1 MKQEDAEQQEEKKPE
16 KSFGLAKKLSLVF
29 VLAVAGFVAFDG
41 YINKWA
47 LLRSLTH
54 YNQLQIRRF
63 DGSPVILKANSDF
76 QLVRIDDTSRL
87 LNPDSLARFDS
98 LYRENGLV
106 RIYFRMSDSSSAK
119 MERLYQAVA
128 RFDTTESIKHSIEDA
143 RRNYQ
148 KLLRALKIDTTAASD
163 SLKRASLD
171 SSKRVVETGMTG
183 SDSDF
188 STAMG
193 RLLKNPQLAIG
204 AGIGV
209 VAAFGI
215 DLLHGYAYVAVAREA
230 LIPVDSIRLG
240 AEAGQWEGNPIDILW
255 AFGKPDTSQHARQKK

>member
-1 MKQEDAEQQEEKKPE
+1 MKQENAEQLEEKKPE
-16 KSFGLAKKLSLVF
+16 KTFGLAKKLSLVL

-47 LLRSLTH
+47 LLRSLAH

-76 QLVRIDDTSRL
+76 QLVRIDDASCL
-87 LNPDSLARFDS
+87 LNPDSLAKFDS
-98 LYRENGLV
+98 LYRENGLI

-128 RFDTTESIKHSIEDA
+128 RFDTTESVKHSIEDA

-148 KLLRALKIDTTAASD
+148 KLLRALKIDTTAVSD
-163 SLKRASLD
+163 SLKKASLD
-171 SSKRVVETGMTG
+171 TSKRVVETAITG
-183 SDSDF
+183 SDNDF
-188 STAMG
+188 SAAMG

-204 AGIGV
+204 AGIGIA
-209 VAAFGI
+209 AAFGI
-215 DLLHGYAYVAVAREA
+215 DLLHGYAYVAVAKES
-230 LIPVDSIRLG
+230 IVNIDSTQLG
-240 AEAGQWEGNPIDILW
+240 AGAGQWEGNPIDILW
-255 AFGKPDTSQHARQKK
+255 VFGKPDSSQRTPQKK

>member
-1 MKQEDAEQQEEKKPE
+1 MKQENAEQQEEKKPE

-76 QLVRIDDTSRL
+76 QLVRIDDASRL

-128 RFDTTESIKHSIEDA
+128 KFDTTDSIKHSIEDA

-148 KLLRALKIDTTAASD
+148 KLLRALKIDTTAAPD
-163 SLKRASLD
+163 SLNRASLD

-183 SDSDF
+183 SDNDF
-188 STAMG
+188 SAAMG

-209 VAAFGI
+209 AAAFGI

-230 LIPVDSIRLG
+230 VVSADSIRLG
-240 AEAGQWEGNPIDILW
+240 AEAGLWEGNPIDILW
-255 AFGKPDTSQHARQKK
+255 AFGKPDTSQHAPQKK